1 MRLLFIRF
9 SSIGDIILTT
19 AAVRCAKNQIPGV
32 EIHFLTKL
40 SMKDLV
46 IGNPNIDQFHFFD
59 DNIDDTIVSLKEI
72 AFDYIIDLHHNIRTW
87 KIKKALGVP
96 SFSYKKLSIQKWL
109 YAKLKLNFLPN
120 THVCDRYLDALQ
132 NFNVINDG
140 KGLDYFFPKDY
151 RFKTDNLPTSHQ
163 AGFIAFVIGASYFNK
178 KMPVQKWIELA
189 KQIKKPI
196 VLIGGKEDTVN
207 GNEIAAAVPDFIY
220 NATGKFDLKESASII
235 QMAEV
240 VVSHDTG
247 YLHVAAAF
255 KKPTI
260 TIWGA
265 TSPALQ
271 FEAYYPTGSSTP
283 HYNSIVCGL
292 SCQPCSKQGEHNC
305 PQGHFACMKKQDTQ
319 AISDKAIAYFKG
331 RIE

>member
-1 MRLLFIRF
+1 MKFLVIRF

-19 AAVRCAKNQIPGV
+19 PALRCAKNQIPGV

-46 IGNPNIDQFHFFD
+46 IGNPNIDHFHFLD
-59 DNIDDTIVSLKEI
+59 ENLDKTIAALKEI
-72 AFDYIIDLHHNIRTW
+72 PFDYIIDLHHNIRTW

-96 SFSYKKLSIQKWL
+96 AFSYKKLSLQKWL
-109 YAKLKLNFLPN
+109 LAKLHLNFLPK
-120 THVCDRYLDALQ
+120 THVCDRYINALQ
-132 NFNVINDG
+132 HFNITNDG

-151 RFKTDNLPTSHQ
+151 NFKAANLPTSHL

-196 VLIGGKEDTVN
+196 VLIGGKEDITFASAIEN
-207 GNEIAAAVPDFIY
+207 AVPNFIY
-220 NATGKFDLKESASII
+220 NAAGKYDLKESASII
-235 QMAEV
+235 QMAQV

-247 YLHVAAAF
+247 FLHVAAAF
-255 KKPTI
+255 NKPTI

-271 FEAYYPTGSSTP
+271 FEAYYSAVSTTP
-283 HYNSIVCGL
+283 HFNSIVPSL
-292 SCQPCSKQGEHNC
+292 TCQPCSKQGENKC
-305 PQGHFACMKKQDTQ
+305 PQGHFACMRLQNINTI
-319 AISDKAIAYFKG
+319 ATKANEFYKVS
-331 RIE
+331 

>member
-1 MRLLFIRF
+1 MKFLFIRF
-9 SSIGDIILTT
+9 SSIGDIVLTT
-19 AAVRCAKNQIPGV
+19 PAIRCAKNQIPGV

-46 IGNPNIDQFHFFD
+46 IGNPNIDHFHFLD
-59 DNIDDTIVSLKEI
+59 DNIDQTIAGLKEI
-72 AFDYIIDLHHNIRTW
+72 PFDYIIDLHHNIRTW

-96 SFSYKKLSIQKWL
+96 AFSYKKLSLQKWL

-120 THVCDRYLDALQ
+120 THVCDRYIDTLQ
-132 NFNVINDG
+132 YFKVSNDG

-151 RFKTDNLPTSHQ
+151 SFKAANLPTSHQ

-189 KQIKKPI
+189 KQVNKPI
-196 VLIGGKEDTVN
+196 VLIGGKQDAASA
-207 GNEIAAAVPDFIY
+207 NEIAAAVPNFIY
-220 NATGKFDLKESASII
+220 NATGKYDLKESASII
-235 QMAEV
+235 QMAQV

-247 YLHVAAAF
+247 FLHVAAAF
-255 KKPTI
+255 NKPTI

-271 FEAYYPTGSSTP
+271 FEAYYPADAKTP
-283 HYNSIVCGL
+283 HYNSIVPNL
-292 SCQPCSKQGEHNC
+292 NCQPCSKQGESKC
-305 PQGHFACMKKQDTQ
+305 PQGHFACMRLQNMNTI
-319 AISDKAIAYFKG
+319 ATKANEFYKAV
-331 RIE
+331 

>member
-9 SSIGDIILTT
+9 SSIGDIVLTT
-19 AAVRCAKNQIPGV
+19 PAVRCAKNQIPGV

-46 IGNPNIDQFHFFD
+46 IGNPNIHHCHFLD
-59 DNIDDTIVSLKEI
+59 NNIDETITALKEI
-72 AFDYIIDLHHNIRTW
+72 PFDYVIDLHQNIRSW

-96 SFSYKKLSIQKWL
+96 SFSYKKLSLQKWL
-109 YAKLKLNFLPN
+109 LAKLQINFLPK
-120 THVCDRYLDALQ
+120 THVCERYIDTLQ
-132 NFNVINDG
+132 HFKVVNDG

-151 RFKTDNLPTSHQ
+151 SFKAANLPTSHL
-163 AGFIAFVIGASYFNK
+163 AGFVAFVIGASYLNK

-196 VLIGGKEDTVN
+196 VLIGGKEDISFA
-207 GNEIAAAVPDFIY
+207 NELASALPDFIY
-220 NATGKFDLKESASII
+220 NAAGKYDLKESASII
-235 QMAEV
+235 QMAQV

-247 YLHVAAAF
+247 FLHVAAAF
-255 KKPTI
+255 NKPTI

-271 FEAYYPTGSSTP
+271 FEAYYSVDAKTP
-283 HYNSIVCGL
+283 RYNSIVPNL
-292 SCQPCSKQGEHNC
+292 NCQPCSKQGENKC
-305 PQGHFACMKKQDTQ
+305 PQGHFACMQLQ
-319 AISDKAIAYFKG
+319 NINIIASKANEFYKY
-331 RIE
+331 